1 MQSFHG
7 EVGGGGQSR
16 LPSNVECP
24 SHMGTHLQNSNCGQN
39 CQIILL
45 FLKFQG
51 RNKLKE
57 EQKSGVVVASFSS
70 KWSVLNEVFS
80 GLWALSPLYFQ
91 MEVTTSSRV
100 AHLAKSLNSL
110 DPIWPAFASRLA
122 SMSRLSRLSRP
133 EGTNTTA
140 AIDDVSQIKYTPSA
154 RDHRSDTPGPQHV
167 KIRSQMSRTRGHYP
181 VPPDRNLT
189 GTQRVQTRRRKTWT
203 PPNSSAEPN

>member
-1 MQSFHG
+1 MQRL
-7 EVGGGGQSR
+7 EVGAVQAPFQCGMPKSHGHTLAKFKLWSK
-16 LPSNVECP
+16 LPNHP
-24 SHMGTHLQNSNCGQN
+24 AL
-39 CQIILL
+39 
-45 FLKFQG
+45 LKFQG

-91 MEVTTSSRV
+91 MEVTISSRV

-189 GTQRVQTRRRKTWT
+189 GTQRV
-203 PPNSSAEPN
+203 

>member
-7 EVGGGGQSR
+7 EVGGGGSPGSLPVWNAQVTWAHTCKIQIVVKIAKSSCSFEVSR
-16 LPSNVECP
+16 KEQTEGRAKIWCRGCQFQFKVVSAQRSLFRALGPVATVFSDGG
-24 SHMGTHLQNSNCGQN
+24 HHLQSGRPP
-39 CQIILL
+39 CQVPQL
-45 FLKFQG
+45 
-51 RNKLKE
+51 
-57 EQKSGVVVASFSS
+57 
-70 KWSVLNEVFS
+70 
-80 GLWALSPLYFQ
+80 
-91 MEVTTSSRV
+91 
-100 AHLAKSLNSL
+100 SL

-189 GTQRVQTRRRKTWT
+189 GTQRV
-203 PPNSSAEPN
+203 

>member
-1 MQSFHG
+1 MERL
-7 EVGGGGQSR
+7 EVGAVQAPFQCGMPKSHGHTLAKFKLWSK
-16 LPSNVECP
+16 LPNHP
-24 SHMGTHLQNSNCGQN
+24 AL
-39 CQIILL
+39 
-45 FLKFQG
+45 LKFQG

-80 GLWALSPLYFQ
+80 GLWALSPLCFQ
-91 MEVTTSSRV
+91 MEVTISSRV

-154 RDHRSDTPGPQHV
+154 RDHRGDTPGPQHV

-181 VPPDRNLT
+181 VAPDRNLT
-189 GTQRVQTRRRKTWT
+189 GTQRV
-203 PPNSSAEPN
+203 

>member
-1 MQSFHG
+1 MQTFHG
-7 EVGGGGQSR
+7 EVGGGGSPGSLPMWNAQVTWAHTCKIQIVVKIARSSCSFEVSR
-16 LPSNVECP
+16 KEQ
-24 SHMGTHLQNSNCGQN
+24 TE
-39 CQIILL
+39 
-45 FLKFQG
+45 G
-51 RNKLKE
+51 RAKIWC
-57 EQKSGVVVASFSS
+57 VVASFSS

-91 MEVTTSSRV
+91 MEVTIASRV

-110 DPIWPAFASRLA
+110 DPIWPPAFASRLA

-189 GTQRVQTRRRKTWT
+189 GTRRV
-203 PPNSSAEPN
+203 